1 MSQHSSPPTRVYYNT
16 ASRTRTRTRGAR
28 ACTFVPYHT
37 RRFEL
42 DRSELGESRKSPAPS
57 CEKLQASTDDDVTDG
72 LYWVGPLG
80 RAVQMYCASNG
91 DGEFV
96 SYGGDGSTAEAA
108 AIDCKSILDHFSSE
122 STWVVGRYYL
132 TVESSNQPVHT
143 YCDADANPTGDGSTQ
158 DRSGQ

>member
-1 MSQHSSPPTRVYYNT
+1 MYYTT
-16 ASRTRTRTRGAR
+16 ASRTRTRTRTRGAR

-158 DRSGQ
+158 DQSGQ